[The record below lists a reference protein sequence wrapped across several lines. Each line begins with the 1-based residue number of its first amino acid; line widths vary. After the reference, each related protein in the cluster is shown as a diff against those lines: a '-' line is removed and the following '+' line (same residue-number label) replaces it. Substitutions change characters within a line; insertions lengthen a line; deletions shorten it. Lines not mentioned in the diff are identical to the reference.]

1 MKIIPEYEPPLK
13 ELELLTNE
21 EKKML
26 LETPV
31 QELLRSGEW
40 VKLYD
45 LSPSLKL
52 YDYTGIQK
60 EGDKLDKV

>member
-1 MKIIPEYEPPLK
+1 MKIIPGYEPPLK
-13 ELELLTNE
+13 ELELLTEE

-31 QELLRSGEW
+31 QGLLKSGEW

-52 YDYTGIQK
+52 YDYTGIHK
-60 EGDKLDKV
+60 EGE